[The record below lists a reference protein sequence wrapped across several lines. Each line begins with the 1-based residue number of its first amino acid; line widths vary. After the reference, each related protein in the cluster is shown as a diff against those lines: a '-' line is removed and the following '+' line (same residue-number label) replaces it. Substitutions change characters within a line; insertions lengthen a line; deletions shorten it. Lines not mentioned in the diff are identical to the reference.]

1 MTASVW
7 NQFVALVKKNLL
19 LKRRRVRQT
28 VSEAIYVRPET
39 CCFLFVTFECVL
51 FQPIYIIGILILVKV
66 LNTHP
71 AEYAAETFA
80 PVPLIHA
87 DRSNASFAIP
97 NGVLAFVD
105 SSGDGAAWGANV
117 SDVMTDALHILQSQN
132 EIVGLFN
139 SSSLRLRECA
149 NQTALS
155 DLYSNASFLQFFA
168 AVEFLPERRVAI
180 RFNQTIIPDT
190 QLALAPLAA
199 ALQCRTNT
207 SSCTSRV
214 YIESGFVALQV
225 ALTSA
230 LAPSLQSLVNITAT
244 QFPVDHLH
252 DASAPAFLRVA
263 LGIYFVM
270 AFTPVVQYL
279 AVNVVGEKQRKI
291 QVHLQTVGMTS
302 SAHFGSWLAV
312 YVVIVTLSV
321 TVVTILSSVFDLI
334 SVSPVV
340 LFFLLWSYAVSLLAF
355 GFVVSSVMNAD
366 KAAGLVASLGS
377 LLLSLP
383 QFALPYIPF
392 GAQYVVAL
400 SSPAALSMTLS
411 KAVADNGFS
420 AFFSATEWTAG
431 SGIVMMLVDT
441 VLYFLLALYL
451 DAVWPYRDFG
461 VPRHPLF
468 CVGGSARRVAHDR
481 DMQSMG
487 GGAGDGTDARDFE
500 ALQYSAAD
508 VAVSLDDVHKHY
520 GEKRAVRGVTL
531 DLLKGEIYGLLGQ
544 NAAGKTSLISVMT
557 GVLPATHG
565 SVTIFGVDIATNPTA
580 ARSALG
586 VCAQSDILFDEL
598 SVIEHMRLFA
608 AIKGVPKGEAE
619 AHVDAL
625 LHDVGLAGEHAKHA
639 KDLSGGMKRKLSLA
653 MALVGHPKLLVLDE
667 VTAAMDPFSRQQVWK
682 LLRRDAATR
691 VTLMSTHFMD
701 EADQVCDRKA
711 IMRNGRFV
719 VAGTSMF
726 LKARFGLGYALTL
739 GTDSARHAAETRE
752 WLARE
757 LPGGNAAEVKVEKF
771 NVFVQLPPSES
782 AAFPAFF
789 RKLSAAKQ
797 TLGVADIDL
806 NLPTLESVFLKLQND
821 ADEHDKA
828 IADEKKTV
836 AAREPSSVRDE
847 RDHLLSERASVVPRT
862 TPSFVQQ
869 LGGLFVARTQ
879 LKMREPK
886 FYIFSVILPV
896 AFMILGTVLGGLNA
910 SSSSASAPT
919 PLDFAAH
926 IDGVA
931 AAAAHPA
938 FGVLHGS
945 APAFVAK
952 LPTLLPR
959 NVSLPVATGNA
970 SAIDEWLL
978 LRADNSSETVLGVL
992 GDSAGAALAVWH
1004 NASLPSTLPG
1014 LLQATL
1020 LAAASEAVNVSVVS
1034 LPLPGGTLSFDTSS
1048 FLGVMFLSMGLTFT
1062 IGSYAI
1068 DPIRDRA
1075 SGTKHLMTLM
1085 GLKRAAYWLAFLV
1098 SDAMTYGLI
1107 AVAAVIMVHAV
1118 PMKAFTG
1125 AALPAVL
1132 VLLALFI
1139 PTAILFAY
1147 TLSFLFGT
1155 NVDAA
1160 VSTLPPIINI
1170 VGVIAFI
1177 AVAITD
1183 MTGASNAAEIAHY
1196 VLSFALPPYALS
1208 GGLYFVVRV
1217 SLLSAVGALTGTTVT
1232 ASLFFEWD
1240 RLVAVS
1246 MVAMVAHMCF
1256 FVLLIAVL
1264 DRWSDRAKRSVV
1276 SGTIKYDDASERDVD
1291 VDVAAEAERV
1301 RKLLAD
1307 GVHRDDA
1314 PPLIVSGVSKA
1325 FRLPQQSD
1333 AKKKANAAAAAHDD
1347 NDRDVERN
1355 VGAEPAAAADDEIAR
1370 RRKSAAV
1377 REGTVGSFTRV
1388 RTAVDNVSF
1397 ATEEG
1402 SVMGLL
1408 GANGAGKT
1416 TLLSALIGDL
1426 AADSGEAFLVGRK
1439 VGANDSKCFESVGFC
1454 PQKDALFELLS
1465 VEQHLR
1471 LYARLKGLPAP
1482 LIGPRIQ
1489 YLLDMMQIGEFR
1501 HVVAK
1506 KLSGGTKRKLSL
1518 AIALVAGPRVVF
1530 LDEPSAGVDVSA
1542 KRFLW
1547 NVIRANASHQAIVLT
1562 THSLEEA
1569 EALSDRVMI
1578 MVNGGVQCIGSPAH
1592 LRQRFG
1598 RGLQVEVKSAVATV
1612 AAVAAAV
1619 AERFGECELVSSF
1632 FGAQRFRVRDAVE
1645 LDRAFEIVDALQR
1658 DAALRVEFVTVSP
1671 TTLEQVF
1678 IEFAKLQLEELRV

>member
-1 MTASVW
+1 MAASIW
-7 NQFVALVKKNLL
+7 QQFVALVKKNLL

-28 VSEAIYVRPET
+28 ASEMIY
-39 CCFLFVTFECVL
+39 
-51 FQPIYIIGILILVKV
+51 PIYIISILIIVKV

-71 AEYAAETFA
+71 ADYAPESFT
-80 PVPLIHA
+80 PVQLIHPV
-87 DRSNASFAIP
+87 SNVSFAVP
-97 NGVLAFVD
+97 HASLAFVD
-105 SSGDGAAWGANV
+105 SSSSQWTNV
-117 SDVMTDALHILQSQN
+117 SDVMSDALQILQSQHDV
-132 EIVGLFN
+132 VGVYNASTIQLREFANLTEMLDFYHN
-139 SSSLRLRECA
+139 SSFLR
-149 NQTALS
+149 
-155 DLYSNASFLQFFA
+155 FFA

-180 RFNQTIIPDT
+180 RFNQTIIPET
-190 QLALAPLAA
+190 QLDLSPLAA
-199 ALQCRTNT
+199 SLQCRSNT
-207 SSCTSRV
+207 SDCESKIYV
-214 YIESGFVALQV
+214 DSGFVALQI

-230 LAPSLQSLVNITAT
+230 LAPSLKSLVNITAT
-244 QFPVDHLH
+244 QFPVEYLH
-252 DASAPAFLRVA
+252 DASAPAFLRFA
-263 LGIYFVM
+263 LGIYFVL

-291 QVHLQTVGMTS
+291 QVHLQTIGMTS
-302 SAHFGSWLAV
+302 TAHFGSWLAV

-321 TVVTILSSVFDLI
+321 IVVTILSSAFELI
-334 SVSPVV
+334 SVSPIV

-355 GFVVSSVMNAD
+355 GFVVSAVMNVD

-383 QFALPYIPF
+383 QYALPYVPF
-392 GAQYVVAL
+392 GVQYVIAL

-411 KAVADNGFS
+411 KAVADGGLS
-420 AFFSATEWTAG
+420 SSFSATEWTAG
-431 SGIVMMLVDT
+431 SGIVMMLIDT

-468 CVGGSARRVAHDR
+468 CVGVSSSREVRDR
-481 DMQSMG
+481 DLQTMG
-487 GGAGDGTDARDFE
+487 EGAGEAHDARDFE

-520 GEKRAVRGVTL
+520 GEKKAVRGVTL
-531 DLLKGEIYGLLGQ
+531 DLLKGEIVGLLGH
-544 NAAGKTSLISVMT
+544 NGSGKTSLISVMT

-565 SVTIFGVDIATNPTA
+565 SVSIFGVDITTNPTA
-580 ARSALG
+580 ARSSLG
-586 VCAQSDILFDEL
+586 VCAQSDILFDEI

-608 AIKGVPKGEAE
+608 AIKGVPKDEIEAQ
-619 AHVDAL
+619 AAAL
-625 LHDVGLAGEHAKHA
+625 LQDVGLAREHLKFA

-653 MALVGHPKLLVLDE
+653 LALVGQPKLLVLDE

-719 VAGTSMF
+719 MAGTSMF

-739 GTDSARHAAETRE
+739 GTDSARHAADTSE
-752 WLARE
+752 WLTRE
-757 LPGGNAAEVKVEKF
+757 LPGGHGDVKVEKF

-797 TLGVADIDL
+797 TLGIGDIDL

-828 IADEKKTV
+828 IAGEKK
-836 AAREPSSVRDE
+836 AAAAEAGKPAIRSES
-847 RDHLLSERASVVPRT
+847 DHLIHERGSVVPRT
-862 TPSFVQQ
+862 TPSFLQQ

-910 SSSSASAPT
+910 SSSSETSPT
-919 PLDFAAH
+919 PLDFAVH
-926 IDGVA
+926 IDGLA
-931 AAAAHPA
+931 AAAVKPA

-945 APAFVAK
+945 SPAFALK
-952 LPTLLPR
+952 LPSVLPH
-959 NVSLPVATGNA
+959 NVSLPVVVGNS
-970 SAIDEWLL
+970 SAVDAWLNQ
-978 LRADNSSETVLGVL
+978 RANSSETVLGVL
-992 GDSAGAALAVWH
+992 GDDANRSSVAVWH
-1004 NASLPSTLPG
+1004 NASLASTLPG
-1014 LLQATL
+1014 LVQATL
-1020 LAAASEAVNVSVVS
+1020 LAAATEALNVSVVS

-1048 FLGVMFLSMGLTFT
+1048 FMGVMFLAMGLTFT

-1075 SGTKHLMTLM
+1075 NGTKHLMTLM
-1085 GLKRAAYWLAFLV
+1085 GLKRAAYWLSFLL

-1107 AVAAVIMVHAV
+1107 AVAAVIMVHVV

-1132 VLLALFI
+1132 VLLVLFI
-1139 PTAILFAY
+1139 PSAILMAY
-1147 TLSFLFGT
+1147 ALSFLFGI

-1170 VGVIAFI
+1170 LGVVSFV
-1177 AVAITD
+1177 AVAVTD
-1183 MTGASNAAEIAHY
+1183 MTGSSNGAEIAHY
-1196 VLSFALPPYALS
+1196 VLSFLIPPYALS
-1208 GGLYFVVRV
+1208 GGLYFVVRI
-1217 SLLSAVGALTGTTVT
+1217 SLLVAVGAVTETVT
-1232 ASLFFEWD
+1232 SSLYFEWD

-1246 MVAMVAHMCF
+1246 MVAMVVHMCLF
-1256 FVLLIAVL
+1256 IVLIVVL
-1264 DRWSDRAKRSVV
+1264 DRHSDRAKRSVV
-1276 SGTIKYDDASERDVD
+1276 SGKIKYDDESVRDVD

-1307 GVHRDDA
+1307 GLNRDDA

-1325 FRLPQQSD
+1325 FRLPPQTSNN
-1333 AKKKANAAAAAHDD
+1333 KKVDD
-1347 NDRDVERN
+1347 NDRDVERDFEA
-1355 VGAEPAAAADDEIAR
+1355 AEPAVDDEIAR

-1377 REGTVGSFTRV
+1377 REGTVGTTTRV

-1397 ATEEG
+1397 AAEEG
-1402 SVMGLL
+1402 SVIALL
-1408 GANGAGKT
+1408 GVNGAGKT
-1416 TLLSALIGDL
+1416 TLLSTLVGDL

-1439 VGANDSKCFESVGFC
+1439 VGVNHSDCFESVGCC

-1471 LYARLKGLPAP
+1471 LYARLKGLPPA

-1518 AIALVAGPRVVF
+1518 AIALIAGPRVVF

-1547 NVIRANASHQAIVLT
+1547 NVIRANAAHQAIVLT

-1578 MVNGGVQCIGSPAH
+1578 MVNGGVQCIGSAAH

-1598 RGLQVEVKSAVATV
+1598 RGLQVEVKSAVATA
-1612 AAVAAAV
+1612 AAVATAV

-1632 FGAQRFRVRDAVE
+1632 FRHAAIPRAQRSGAGASV
-1645 LDRAFEIVDALQR
+1645 
-1658 DAALRVEFVTVSP
+1658 
-1671 TTLEQVF
+1671 
-1678 IEFAKLQLEELRV
+1678 